1 VPILKAE
8 PFLYPDDLL
17 DPESEH
23 PTDRRWRVFYTK
35 PRQEKAICRELL
47 ATETPYFLPV
57 ERKRSRKRGRIT
69 CSSVPLFV
77 GYVFAYGTEE
87 ERVRAVTTNR
97 ISRVLDVHS
106 PDQLVY
112 DLRQLHRLI
121 VSGAPLTIE
130 SRFASGRRVRVR
142 CGSLAG
148 VEGTVL
154 SRRGGT
160 RLLVAV
166 NFLQQGASVE
176 IEDFLLEPLD

>member
-1 VPILKAE
+1 
-8 PFLYPDDLL
+8 
-17 DPESEH
+17 
-23 PTDRRWRVFYTK
+23 
-35 PRQEKAICRELL
+35 
-47 ATETPYFLPV
+47 
-57 ERKRSRKRGRIT
+57 
-69 CSSVPLFV
+69 
-77 GYVFAYGTEE
+77 
-87 ERVRAVTTNR
+87 VTTNR

>member
-1 VPILKAE
+1 MKAE